1 MFFGL
6 IKTKKDKKIEE
17 LQVELDRLKTI
28 TMPPQF
34 VYREANVVTLVA
46 DYAVPFEALEQVP
59 EEHIKRVLTNKMLD
73 VVEDN
78 LDIED
83 SDDMYRMIKLF
94 RAKLKV
100 VIDK

>member
-1 MFFGL
+1 MIFG

-17 LQVELDRLKTI
+17 LQKEIDRWKTI

-34 VYREANVVTLVA
+34 VYREANVVTWVA
-46 DYAVPFEALEQVP
+46 DYAVPFEALTQVP
-59 EEHIKRVLTNKMLD
+59 EEHIKRVLANKMLY
-73 VVEDN
+73 VVENN

-83 SDDMYRMIKLF
+83 SDDMYRRLKLF

-100 VIDK
+100 VKDK